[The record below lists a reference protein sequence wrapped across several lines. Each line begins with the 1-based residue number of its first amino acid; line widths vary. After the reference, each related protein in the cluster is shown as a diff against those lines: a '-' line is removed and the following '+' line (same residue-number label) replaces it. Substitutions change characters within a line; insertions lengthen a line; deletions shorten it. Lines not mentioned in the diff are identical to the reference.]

1 MKPEP
6 RHFRCFTMH
15 AERLEVDRV
24 WSHTDALLRRLERR
38 GGRATL
44 FVHPFSAIE
53 AGADLGPKLRS
64 LVERGHE
71 IAQHTHY
78 YAPRPAGSTAKP
90 VSLVDPENVVRC
102 LDRDLAYLREAGMDT
117 ARVRGRWLGHHDR
130 RDRLAPGARVLPTTR
145 ACARSRSPTSTPA
158 RSPAT
163 DGSGRPT
170 RTAWFVCPT
179 TTPVARSFR
188 RGSWPISI
196 GVGRYDMAYIH
207 DYDLLR
213 PRYSDGC
220 RVVVRPLGAGSVED
234 GRRDRQARAAEP
246 LPSA

>member
-1 MKPEP
+1 MKREP
-6 RHFRCFTMH
+6 RHFRCLTMH

-71 IAQHTHY
+71 IGQHTHY

-102 LDRDLAYLREAGMDT
+102 LDRDLAYLREAGMDPRGFVAGGWVITT
-117 ARVRGRWLGHHDR
+117 AAIDWLQLHGFTYDASVRSFSLAYVNARTIAGDRWKRASHEDGVV
-130 RDRLAPGARVLPTTR
+130 RL
-145 ACARSRSPTSTPA
+145 
-158 RSPAT
+158 
-163 DGSGRPT
+163 
-170 RTAWFVCPT
+170 PT

-188 RGSWPISI
+188 RGSRPISI
-196 GVGRYDMAYIH
+196 GVGRYDLAYIH

-213 PRYSDGC
+213 PRYRMAAASLF
-220 RVVVRPLGAGSVED
+220 VRWGQGPWMTAAEI
-234 GRRDRQARAAEP
+234 ARLVAAEP
-246 LPSA
+246 LPTA

>member
-1 MKPEP
+1 MKREP
-6 RHFRCFTMH
+6 RHFRCLTMH

-102 LDRDLAYLREAGMDT
+102 LDRDLAYLREAGMDPRGFVAGGWVITT
-117 ARVRGRWLGHHDR
+117 AAIDWLQLQGFTYDASVRSFSLAYVNARTIAGDRWKRASHEDGVV
-130 RDRLAPGARVLPTTR
+130 RL
-145 ACARSRSPTSTPA
+145 
-158 RSPAT
+158 
-163 DGSGRPT
+163 
-170 RTAWFVCPT
+170 PT

-188 RGSWPISI
+188 RGKLAHLDRRGPLRH
-196 GVGRYDMAYIH
+196 GLHPR
-207 DYDLLR
+207 LR
-213 PRYSDGC
+213 PAAAALPDGC

-234 GRRDRQARAAEP
+234 GRRDRQARGRRAAP
-246 LPSA
+246 TA